1 MTEKSEF
8 VLGNENSWSF
18 RIQKLHTLS
27 NDSSNHKLP
36 QQWSQMIEI
45 KQNVSFS
52 DDEEFKPTRPCGWGR
67 GTETSQV
74 SFIKKK
80 IFLFSNGKQGFVYA
94 ILIFFSFEK
103 EGQPDIQVIK
113 KE

>member
-1 MTEKSEF
+1 M
-8 VLGNENSWSF
+8 V
-18 RIQKLHTLS
+18 
-27 NDSSNHKLP
+27 
-36 QQWSQMIEI
+36 EI
-45 KQNVSFS
+45 KNVFFSHIFSFS

-94 ILIFFSFEK
+94 ILIFF
-103 EGQPDIQVIK
+103 I
-113 KE
+113 